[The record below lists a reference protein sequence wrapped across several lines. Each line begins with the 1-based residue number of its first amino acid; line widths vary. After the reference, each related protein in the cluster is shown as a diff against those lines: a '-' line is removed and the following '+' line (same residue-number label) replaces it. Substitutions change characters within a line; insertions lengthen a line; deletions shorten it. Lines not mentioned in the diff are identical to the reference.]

1 MVGYAK
7 EKLMKLIKV
16 ECIKNVALL
25 DSGLHETILF
35 RIPHKDE
42 GNMTTASRSKSQPAQ
57 ESRNTRGEPL
67 IEGVQ
72 IFQRLSLGGCS

>member
-16 ECIKNVALL
+16 ESIKNMALM

-35 RIPHKDE
+35 RIPHKHE

-57 ESRNTRGEPL
+57 ERVGTHDENL
-67 IEGVQ
+67 
-72 IFQRLSLGGCS
+72 L